1 MREFAAIFDWDGVV
15 IDSSAQHEKSWELL
29 SGETGKLLPAGHFKR
44 GFGKKNEVIISD
56 ILGWSSDPLEI
67 QRLGNRK
74 EALYREL
81 VSQGGMTILPGA
93 RELLAALRL
102 AGVPRAVGSST
113 PRKNLDSIFAST
125 GLGEFFDE
133 VVSADDVVNGKPAP
147 DVFLKAASLLSI
159 RPQDCV
165 VLEDAL
171 FGIEAARRAGMKV
184 VAVATTN
191 PIDLLGDADL
201 AVGSLREISVEDL
214 RLLVLSR

>member
-1 MREFAAIFDWDGVV
+1 M
-15 IDSSAQHEKSWELL
+15 
-29 SGETGKLLPAGHFKR
+29 
-44 GFGKKNEVIISD
+44 
-56 ILGWSSDPLEI
+56 
-67 QRLGNRK
+67 
-74 EALYREL
+74 YREL
-81 VSQGGMTILPGA
+81 VGQGGMTILPGA
-93 RELLAALRL
+93 RELLGALRV

-113 PRKNLDSIFAST
+113 SRENLDSIFAST

-147 DVFLKAASLLSI
+147 DVFLKAASLLGI
-159 RPQDCV
+159 QPQDCV

-191 PIDLLGDADL
+191 SIDLLGHADR
-201 AVGSLREISVEDL
+201 AVGSLKEISVEDL